1 MPQISIESLHGLIEA
16 YFNARLDERQ
26 EAELRR
32 QLAVTRYRSPQI
44 DEARAVMGIFA
55 MARGMA
61 SRPIRRRQLLRR
73 AVGVAAAIAVIAVG
87 TVVMMRGVDTGSDSV
102 MVAYS
107 GGEIIRDT
115 DVVMAQMSAELAMIG
130 EAAREMDESVAADLA
145 EFNLSDLTDDTDT
158 NPLNFII
165 L

>member
-16 YFNARLDERQ
+16 YFDARLDERQ
-26 EAELRR
+26 EAELKH

-55 MARGMA
+55 TGRGIG
-61 SRPIRRRQLLRR
+61 RRTTRRRQLLHR

-87 TVVMMRGVDTGSDSV
+87 TVAIMRTVDTGSDSV

-107 GGEIIRDT
+107 GGKIIRDA

-130 EAAREMDESVAADLA
+130 EAAREMDESVASDLA
-145 EFNLSDLTDDTDT
+145 EFSLSDLTDDTDT
-158 NPLNFII
+158 KPLNFII